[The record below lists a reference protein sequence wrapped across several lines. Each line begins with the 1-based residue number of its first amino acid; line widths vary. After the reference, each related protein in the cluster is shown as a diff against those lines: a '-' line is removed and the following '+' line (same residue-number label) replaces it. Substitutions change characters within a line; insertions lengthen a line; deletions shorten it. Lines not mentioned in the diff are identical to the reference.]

1 MMNEREK
8 NPFLHLKDHHRYEF
22 VKEVEVMLPAHVP
35 LTFATASHKHAV
47 AKALNRQVNRR

>member
-22 VKEVEVMLPAHVP
+22 VQEVEVVPPAHVP
-35 LTFATASHKHAV
+35 LTLATASHTHAL
-47 AKALNRQVNRR
+47 AKALNWHLNRR